1 MSSMFSVA
9 RERGRSLRRVGGPL
23 PATTPE
29 QVRARVEAELG
40 GAGLPATGMGAA
52 ESERTLRR
60 LVADLGLDLTHPFSA
75 AHLQPPVL
83 DVGVA
88 ADAMASASNASLDT
102 YDSGPATLAVE
113 RWVVDGLARLAGFP
127 AGTGVMTP
135 GGSMSNLLGLLLAR
149 DATAARADVDTRRC
163 GVAGLSRPV
172 VICSAAAHFSVQ
184 RAAATLGLGED
195 AVLTLPVDTD
205 QRMDVDA
212 LAAALAEPDRDVLA
226 VVATAG
232 TTDVGAVDPLPRV
245 AELCAE
251 HHVWLHVDASY
262 GFAALL
268 SPRLAPL
275 LVGIERADSVAVD
288 LHKLGWL
295 PAATSAL
302 LVREPAWF
310 ATLDRDV
317 DYLSSRDDVDAGLDG
332 LLGRSLQTTRR
343 ADALKVAAAVHA
355 YGTGGLGDMVEACH
369 DLALAAAAAVR
380 SDPRLEL
387 VAAPV
392 LTTVLLRHLAG
403 DDDFQDQ
410 LRRELLLSGR
420 ALVARTRLDGRV
432 VLKLTLLNPESTAE
446 QVRELV
452 GELARSGAVLAGAGR
467 ETVA

>member
-1 MSSMFSVA
+1 MPSKFSVA
-9 RERGRSLRRVGGPL
+9 RERGTSLRRVGGPL
-23 PATTPE
+23 PAGTPE

-40 GAGLPATGMGAA
+40 GPGLPATGVGAT
-52 ESERTLRR
+52 ESVRTLRR
-60 LVADLGLDLTHPFSA
+60 VVADLGLDLTHPFSA

-88 ADAMASASNASLDT
+88 ADAIASASNASLDT

-113 RWVVDGLARLAGFP
+113 RWVVDGLARLAGLP
-127 AGTGVMTP
+127 SGSGVMTP

-149 DATAARADVDTRRC
+149 DAWAARADVDTRRC
-163 GVAGLSRPV
+163 GVAGLPRPV
-172 VICSAAAHFSVQ
+172 VVCSAVAHFSVQ

-195 AVLTLPVDTD
+195 AVRTVPVDAD
-205 QRMDVDA
+205 QRMRPDA
-212 LAAALAEPDRDVLA
+212 LAETLARSGPSVLA

-232 TTDVGAVDPLPRV
+232 TTDLGAVDPLPLV
-245 AELCAE
+245 ADLAAA
-251 HHVWLHVDASY
+251 HGAWLHVDASY

-268 SPRLAPL
+268 APRLAPL
-275 LVGIERADSVAVD
+275 LAGIERADSVSVD

-302 LVREPAWF
+302 LVRDQRRF
-310 ATLDRDV
+310 AALDRDV
-317 DYLSSRDDVDAGLDG
+317 DYLSSRGDVDAGLDG

-355 YGTGGLGDMVEACH
+355 YGTGGLGEMVQTCH
-369 DLALAAAAAVR
+369 DLARAAAGAVR
-380 SDPRLEL
+380 RDPHLEL

-392 LTTVLLRHLAG
+392 LTTVLLRHRAG
-403 DDDFQDQ
+403 DDEFQDR

-420 ALVARTRLDGRV
+420 ALVARTRVDGRV
-432 VLKLTLLNPESTAE
+432 VLKLTLLNPESTVE
-446 QVRELV
+446 QVHELV
-452 GELARSGAVLAGAGR
+452 GELARSGVVLAVTGR